1 MNFLLTYTTNDMTA
15 EEKKFAKDYLDIALG
30 GNMNISTLKLKFW
43 YEIMVEFAKA
53 YYQAKNTEITE
64 ADIGKWV
71 RETELEDVSSSRGD
85 ILTFWEAFKNGE
97 IKHINKQ

>member
-1 MNFLLTYTTNDMTA
+1 MTA
-15 EEKKFAKDYLDIALG
+15 EDKKLAEEILKPYSFGNYESGSTVMFGNALRA
-30 GNMNISTLKLKFW
+30 M
-43 YEIMVEFAKA
+43 EA
-53 YYQAKNTEITE
+53 YHQAKNTEITE

-97 IKHINKQ
+97 IKHINK